1 MITSITRPNANGE
14 IRSLNEGEIFP
25 LHGVTTR
32 QENEAISSLKKPASS
47 RSENEKNIRRQK
59 RAKRKIKQLIDR
71 WIQITLTKGVS
82 GLQEEFASLA
92 GTVDPALIRV
102 FLQNSSTGRNRYR
115 DVGCLDSTR
124 VVLNTKC
131 SSANTY
137 IHANYVSTPYKEK
150 RFICTQAPL
159 PTTVYDFWQMVLQ
172 NGSCVVV
179 MLCGIKENENST
191 CFEYWPQKAGT
202 SVRFDD
208 ITVKT
213 VVIKTMKLHSECSG
227 KITIRI
233 SGLAIM
239 VNDVFAQAVDHFQW
253 VDWPDR
259 RVPPADLTPICLLNY
274 IRKSRA
280 PIVIHCTAGIG
291 RAGAIIMM
299 AHILETLAKG
309 AKPRNSCEILKR
321 LRRERAYLIHSDLQ
335 YLYVHRVLLEYFALK
350 GVISNY
356 LADRV
361 AAFIDDYE
369 RTVA

>member
-115 DVGCLDSTR
+115 
-124 VVLNTKC
+124 
-131 SSANTY
+131 
-137 IHANYVSTPYKEK
+137 
-150 RFICTQAPL
+150 APL

-208 ITVKT
+208 ITVK
-213 VVIKTMKLHSECSG
+213 
-227 KITIRI
+227 
-233 SGLAIM
+233 
-239 VNDVFAQAVDHFQW
+239 
-253 VDWPDR
+253 
-259 RVPPADLTPICLLNY
+259 
-274 IRKSRA
+274 
-280 PIVIHCTAGIG
+280 
-291 RAGAIIMM
+291 
-299 AHILETLAKG
+299 
-309 AKPRNSCEILKR
+309 
-321 LRRERAYLIHSDLQ
+321 
-335 YLYVHRVLLEYFALK
+335 
-350 GVISNY
+350 
-356 LADRV
+356 
-361 AAFIDDYE
+361 
-369 RTVA
+369 